1 MYLYLPKNNSYL
13 GYGMKYY
20 VGRGKRVNI
29 IRNSFIL
36 IPSVLLVFI
45 FLVVLTAN
53 QINSQEQ
60 GMINSLSSTIVNLEL
75 KEIEVGESPT
85 GLISIKGTAINNS
98 TFDVRDVKVLVELF
112 DQKNTTVSETSRFI
126 TPPSSTFKPG
136 YERDFYFFV
145 SANNVDHYK
154 ITAEG
159 EKIL

>member
-1 MYLYLPKNNSYL
+1 MNN
-13 GYGMKYY
+13 
-20 VGRGKRVNI
+20 

-36 IPSVLLVFI
+36 IPGILLVTI
-45 FLVVLTAN
+45 FLVNLIVN
-53 QINSQEQ
+53 QVNSQEQ
-60 GMINSLSSTIVNLEL
+60 GMINSLSSTIINLEL
-75 KEIEVGESPT
+75 REIEVGESPT
-85 GLISIKGTAINNS
+85 GLISVKGTVINNS

-112 DQKNTTVSETSRFI
+112 DPKNTTVSDTSRFV

-159 EKIL
+159 EKIR

>member
-1 MYLYLPKNNSYL
+1 
-13 GYGMKYY
+13 
-20 VGRGKRVNI
+20 VNI

-45 FLVVLTAN
+45 FLVDLTAN

-85 GLISIKGTAINNS
+85 GLISVKGTAINNS

-112 DQKNTTVSETSRFI
+112 DHKNTTVSETSRFI

>member
-1 MYLYLPKNNSYL
+1 M
-13 GYGMKYY
+13 
-20 VGRGKRVNI
+20 NI

-36 IPSVLLVFI
+36 IPGVLLVFI
-45 FLVVLTAN
+45 FLVDLTAN

-85 GLISIKGTAINNS
+85 GLISVKGTAINNS

-112 DQKNTTVSETSRFI
+112 DPKNTTVSETSRFI

>member
-1 MYLYLPKNNSYL
+1 MNN
-13 GYGMKYY
+13 
-20 VGRGKRVNI
+20 

-36 IPSVLLVFI
+36 IPGILLVTI
-45 FLVVLTAN
+45 FLVNLIVN
-53 QINSQEQ
+53 QVNSQEQ
-60 GMINSLSSTIVNLEL
+60 GMINSLSSTIINLEL
-75 KEIEVGESPT
+75 REIEVGESPT
-85 GLISIKGTAINNS
+85 GLISVKGTVINNS

-112 DQKNTTVSETSRFI
+112 DPKNTTVSEASRFV

-159 EKIL
+159 EKIP